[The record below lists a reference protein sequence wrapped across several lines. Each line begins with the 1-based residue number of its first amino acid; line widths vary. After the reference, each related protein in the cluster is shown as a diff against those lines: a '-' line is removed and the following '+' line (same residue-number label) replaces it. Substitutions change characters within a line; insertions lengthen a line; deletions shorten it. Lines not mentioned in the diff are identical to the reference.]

1 MKPLLWIFPAG
12 VTSAKPSAPE
22 DPLAKTSPLPDPSNL
37 QDGAPETNPWW
48 QRRPLLI
55 GAGPLLVFL
64 VVAAIDLKLAKHF
77 TSSGK
82 AIVSNALGGLWQW
95 MVLLLFVIAVVLAI
109 SPIGRL
115 RLGGA
120 DAKPSLK
127 FFDWCAVL
135 ICTLLAGGGVFW
147 SAAEPLFHFRTPA
160 PYFAGVE
167 GSTAAAVDPSLAVSF
182 LHWGFLAWALVA
194 TTVTITLSIQEQRGE
209 PLRPRTLL
217 VGILPSGWVEGP
229 LGDLADGLSVVAAIA
244 GTVGPLGFLSL
255 QLSNAA
261 GMLPGF
267 SDSAGLQSLVV
278 VLLTAV
284 FATSTVSGIQ
294 RGIKWLSELNVW
306 LTLGLAAALLLLG
319 PGIWLIQH
327 FFSAF
332 GLYLINLP
340 GMALAHNS
348 SPGNWVNSWTVFY
361 WGWFLGYAPLMGLF
375 TAGVSR
381 GRTLRELVLAVAIL
395 CPIVTNIWFTLL
407 GGSGM
412 QLELA
417 NPGSISGPLTAS
429 GESGALLAI
438 LGQLPLSWLLI
449 PVGLVLVVLFMA
461 TSADSM
467 SYAAAM
473 VVSAKSTPPA
483 LLRLFWA
490 LMIGSLTLVLLRI
503 GTSLG
508 DNTSIN
514 ALQAFIVI
522 TAVPVTPLVLLSLW
536 TAPRLAWKEWRQRQP
551 AQG

>member
-1 MKPLLWIFPAG
+1 MH
-12 VTSAKPSAPE
+12 
-22 DPLAKTSPLPDPSNL
+22 DPSTS
-37 QDGAPETNPWW
+37 QTDPTESTRWW
-48 QRRPLLI
+48 RRPPLWI
-55 GAGPLLVFL
+55 GAGPLLAFL
-64 VVAAIDLKLAKHF
+64 VLAAIDLTLAKQF

-82 AIVSNALGGLWQW
+82 AIVSTALGSLWQW
-95 MVLLLFVIAVVLAI
+95 MVLLLFVIAIILAV
-109 SPIGRL
+109 SPIGKL

-120 DAKPSLK
+120 AAQPSLK

-160 PYFAGVE
+160 PYFSDVQ
-167 GSTAAAVDPSLAVSF
+167 GSTAAAVDPSLAVSY

-217 VGILPSGWVEGP
+217 VGVLPHAWVQGP

-261 GMLPGF
+261 GMLPGI

-278 VLLTAV
+278 ILLTAV

-319 PGIWLIQH
+319 PGVWLVQH
-327 FFSAF
+327 FLSAF
-332 GLYLINLP
+332 ALYVSNLP
-340 GMALAHNS
+340 AMALAPNS
-348 SPGNWVNSWTVFY
+348 GPDNWVNGWTVFY

-381 GRTLRELVLAVAIL
+381 GRSLRELVVAVAIL

-407 GGSGM
+407 GGTGM

-417 NPGSISGPLTAS
+417 NSGSITGPLSAS
-429 GESGALLAI
+429 GEAGALLAI
-438 LGQLPLSWLLI
+438 LGQLPLSWLII

-473 VVSAKSTPPA
+473 VVSAQRTPPA

-522 TAVPVTPLVLLSLW
+522 TAVPVTPLVLVSLW
-536 TAPRLAWKEWRQRQP
+536 TAPRLAWKECQRTQ
-551 AQG
+551 

>member
-1 MKPLLWIFPAG
+1 M
-12 VTSAKPSAPE
+12 SA
-22 DPLAKTSPLPDPSNL
+22 PSNL
-37 QDGAPETNPWW
+37 DDGSALQGPWW
-48 QRRPLLI
+48 RKPPLWI
-55 GAGPLLVFL
+55 GAGPLLAFL
-64 VVAAIDLKLAKHF
+64 VLAAVNLKLAQEF

-82 AIVSNALGGLWQW
+82 AIVSDSLGSLWQW
-95 MVLLLFVIAVVLAI
+95 MVLVLFVIAVVMAI
-109 SPIGRL
+109 SPVGRL
-115 RLGGA
+115 RLGGV

-160 PYFAGVE
+160 PYFSNVE

-194 TTVTITLSIQEQRGE
+194 TTVTIALSIQEQRGE

-217 VGILPSGWVEGP
+217 VGVLPHRWVDGP

-261 GMLPGF
+261 GMLPGL

-294 RGIKWLSELNVW
+294 RGIKWLSEVNVW

-319 PGIWLIQH
+319 PGLWLIQH
-327 FFSAF
+327 FASSFT
-332 GLYLINLP
+332 LYVSNLVP
-340 GMALAHNS
+340 MALAPNRG
-348 SPGNWVNSWTVFY
+348 PDNWVNAWTVFY

-375 TAGVSR
+375 TAGVSQ

-395 CPIVTNIWFTLL
+395 CPIVTNLWFTLL
-407 GGSGM
+407 GGTGM
-412 QLELA
+412 QLELS
-417 NPGSISGPLTAS
+417 NPGAISGPLAAS
-429 GESGALLAI
+429 GEAGALLAI
-438 LGQLPLSWLLI
+438 LGQLPLPWLLI
-449 PVGLVLVVLFMA
+449 PVGLILVVLFMA

-473 VVSAKSTPPA
+473 VVSAQRKPPA

-508 DNTSIN
+508 DSTSIN

-522 TAVPVTPLVLLSLW
+522 SAVPVTPLVLITLW
-536 TAPRLAWKEWRQRQP
+536 TAPRLAWKEWQKRQQVP
-551 AQG
+551 GSN

>member
-1 MKPLLWIFPAG
+1 
-12 VTSAKPSAPE
+12 
-22 DPLAKTSPLPDPSNL
+22 
-37 QDGAPETNPWW
+37 
-48 QRRPLLI
+48 
-55 GAGPLLVFL
+55 
-64 VVAAIDLKLAKHF
+64 
-77 TSSGK
+77 
-82 AIVSNALGGLWQW
+82 
-95 MVLLLFVIAVVLAI
+95 
-109 SPIGRL
+109 
-115 RLGGA
+115 
-120 DAKPSLK
+120 
-127 FFDWCAVL
+127 
-135 ICTLLAGGGVFW
+135 
-147 SAAEPLFHFRTPA
+147 
-160 PYFAGVE
+160 
-167 GSTAAAVDPSLAVSF
+167 
-182 LHWGFLAWALVA
+182 
-194 TTVTITLSIQEQRGE
+194 
-209 PLRPRTLL
+209 
-217 VGILPSGWVEGP
+217 
-229 LGDLADGLSVVAAIA
+229 
-244 GTVGPLGFLSL
+244 
-255 QLSNAA
+255 
-261 GMLPGF
+261 
-267 SDSAGLQSLVV
+267 VV

-319 PGIWLIQH
+319 PGLWLIQH

-332 GLYLINLP
+332 WLYLINLP

>member
-1 MKPLLWIFPAG
+1 M
-12 VTSAKPSAPE
+12 
-22 DPLAKTSPLPDPSNL
+22 PDPSTL
-37 QDGAPETNPWW
+37 QDGTTETSAWW
-48 QRRPLLI
+48 QRKPLWI

-64 VVAAIDLKLAKHF
+64 VVAAVDLKLAQHF

-95 MVLLLFVIAVVLAI
+95 MVLLLFVIAIVLAI
-109 SPIGRL
+109 SPIGSL

-120 DAKPSLK
+120 EAKPSLK

-147 SAAEPLFHFRTPA
+147 SAAEPLFHFRDPA
-160 PYFAGVE
+160 PYFVEVE

-217 VGILPSGWVEGP
+217 VGILPSRWVEGP

-261 GMLPGF
+261 GMLPAF
-267 SDSAGLQSLVV
+267 TDSAGLQSLVV

-319 PGIWLIQH
+319 PGLWLIQH
-327 FFSAF
+327 FISAF
-332 GLYLINLP
+332 GLYLTNLP
-340 GMALAHNS
+340 RMALAPNS
-348 SPGNWVNSWTVFY
+348 SPGNWVNGWTVFY

-473 VVSAKSTPPA
+473 VVSAQRTPPT

-551 AQG
+551 AQS